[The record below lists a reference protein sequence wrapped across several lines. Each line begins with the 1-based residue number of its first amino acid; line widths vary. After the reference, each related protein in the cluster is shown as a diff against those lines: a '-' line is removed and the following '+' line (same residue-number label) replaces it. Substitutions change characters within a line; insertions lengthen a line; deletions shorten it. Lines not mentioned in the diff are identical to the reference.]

1 MLKITP
7 MAATKVQEFL
17 QQNGR
22 PDAGLRVRVV
32 GGGCS
37 GFQYQLALDDSA
49 SEGDEVVEQEG
60 VKLFV
65 DSRSF
70 LYLDG
75 TEIDY
80 VEDIMG
86 SGFRFNNPNS
96 TGSCGC
102 GESFQV

>member
-1 MLKITP
+1 MITITSL
-7 MAATKVQEFL
+7 AATKVQEFL
-17 QQNGR
+17 TQNGR
-22 PDAGLRVRVV
+22 PEAALRVRVA

-37 GFQYQLALDDSA
+37 GFQYQLALDDAA
-49 SEGDEVVEQEG
+49 SEGDEVFEHDG
-60 VKLFV
+60 VKLLV
-65 DSRSF
+65 DQRSY